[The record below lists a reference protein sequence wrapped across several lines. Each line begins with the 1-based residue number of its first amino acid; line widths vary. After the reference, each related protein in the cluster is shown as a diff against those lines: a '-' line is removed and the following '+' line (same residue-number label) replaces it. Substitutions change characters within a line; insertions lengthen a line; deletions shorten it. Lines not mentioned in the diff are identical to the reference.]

1 MRLFPARNLAP
12 EAAAAPAAAPRAVPV
27 QRVQIGELLV
37 ARGVVT
43 ERQVA
48 DALAHQSERGH
59 RKLLGET
66 LVELGLATEEQ
77 VMEAVAEAY
86 GLPFV
91 RQPSRIA
98 DPKALE
104 RLPREFLED
113 RCVLPLFHV
122 QGTLSIALA
131 EPENIFLIEEIRRR
145 HGGEIRVAAATA
157 REIRD
162 ALAAYLP
169 AANVFVIDDLC
180 ADIDDAD
187 FSVIERQVEEIGN
200 LAEVAGH
207 SPVVK
212 FVNHVIWA
220 GVHEGASDIHLEP
233 GDHRLRIRF
242 RVDGRL
248 HDWGQQAPWQMA
260 PALVSRIKIMSG
272 LDIAER
278 RIPQDG
284 DIHVMLEGRPIDLRV
299 STMPGKF
306 GEKVVIRILDS
317 RNAIVAL
324 ERLGMGGPTL
334 ASWKTAVNSAHGI
347 VLVTGPTGSGK
358 STTLYSALAGLDADD
373 ANLSTVEDP
382 IEATLPGVNQ
392 FQVNEKAGFG
402 FPQALRALLRQ
413 DPDIIMVGE
422 IRDEDTAQVATQAAL
437 TGHLVLSTLHTN
449 DSCSAVTRLVNIGIE
464 PYLVAATL
472 RGVLAQRLVRKI
484 CPHCKESHPV
494 DDGVR
499 AALGAAGEGLLAGVT
514 TLWKGHGCPR
524 CRGTGFSGR
533 LGIFEM
539 LMPGEALLEAV
550 SANAPLLRLQEVA
563 RLNGLRTLRDD
574 GLRKAIEGLTTIEEV
589 LLATAA

>member
-1 MRLFPARNLAP
+1 MRLFPAKNVPAP
-12 EAAAAPAAAPRAVPV
+12 PAPAAPAPRAAPA

-43 ERQVA
+43 ARQVA
-48 DALAHQSERGH
+48 DALAHQAERGH

-86 GLPFV
+86 GIPFV

-113 RCVLPLFHV
+113 RCVLPLFLV
-122 QGTLSIALA
+122 QGTLSIAIS

-145 HGGEIRVAAATA
+145 HGGEIRIAAATA

-187 FSVIERQVEEIGN
+187 FSILERQVEEIGN

-248 HDWGQQAPWQMA
+248 HDWSQQAPWQMA

-278 RIPQDG
+278 RLPQDG
-284 DIHVMLEGRPIDLRV
+284 DIHVMLEGRPIDLRI

-334 ASWKTAVNSAHGI
+334 ASWKSAVNSAHGI

-358 STTLYSALAGLDADD
+358 STTLYSALASLDADD

-392 FQVNEKAGFG
+392 FQVNDKAGFG

-422 IRDEDTAQVATQAAL
+422 IRDEETAQVATQAAL

-464 PYLVAATL
+464 PYLVAAVL

-494 DDGVR
+494 DDGAR
-499 AALGAAGEGLLAGVT
+499 AALGAAGESLLAEVT
-514 TLWKGHGCPR
+514 SLWKGHGCPR

-539 LMPGEALLEAV
+539 LVPGEALLEAV
-550 SANAPLLRLQEVA
+550 SANAPLLKLQEVA
-563 RLNGLRTLRDD
+563 RASGLRTLRDD
-574 GLRKAIEGLTTIEEV
+574 GLRKALEGLTTVEEV